1 VDNLGSNESASL
13 TVTIAY
19 STTNAAAP
27 ITAAADFSITST
39 TGVSRGSVD
48 QPVQFSLSQNYPN
61 PFNPTTVIHYAILRP
76 GIVSLKVFN
85 ILGQEM
91 LTLVNTYQTAGN
103 YQVTFGARSLA
114 SGVYFYQLQSNRAIQ
129 LRKMILLR

>member
-1 VDNLGSNESASL
+1 VDNLGSNESASP

-19 STTNAAAP
+19 STTNAATP
-27 ITAAADFSITST
+27 ITATADFPITSITGIARDSA
-39 TGVSRGSVD
+39 D
-48 QPVQFSLSQNYPN
+48 QPIQFSLGQNYPN
-61 PFNPTTVIHYAILRP
+61 PFNPTTVIYYAILQP

-114 SGVYFYQLQSNRAIQ
+114 SGVYFYQLQSNSAIQ